1 MILTQLQARLFQT
14 FFYDQICLYFYT
26 KMIGSTVIL
35 AVFDSFTGPLDDH
48 VIGQKWSRDGL
59 DEEQTMK

>member
-1 MILTQLQARLFQT
+1 
-14 FFYDQICLYFYT
+14 
-26 KMIGSTVIL
+26 MIGSTVIL